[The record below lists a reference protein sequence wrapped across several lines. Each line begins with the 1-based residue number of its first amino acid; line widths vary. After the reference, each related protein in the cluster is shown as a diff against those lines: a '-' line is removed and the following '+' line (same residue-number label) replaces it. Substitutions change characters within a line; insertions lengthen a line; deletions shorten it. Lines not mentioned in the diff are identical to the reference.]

1 MDTDR
6 YDGSSLLVEAS
17 RKHKINLSLLVAETA
32 LWANPE
38 VHKRLLEENKSGAF
52 YPNVRRA
59 RKGREKRGDVVGG
72 VKLDDNTYANYAIRQ
87 AIGIPP
93 KNNKLIG
100 FATCHIWPLT
110 CYDEKYHT
118 AIPNLVLLPASLASL
133 TDHNPIQAVLQYRS
147 FELYKWVPDG
157 EQRPRKPR
165 DYPDCWKRPFGFTA
179 KIEKAIKNR
188 RQ

>member
-6 YDGSSLLVEAS
+6 YDGSLLLAEALK
-17 RKHKINLSLLVAETA
+17 RHKINLNLLVAETA
-32 LWANPE
+32 LWANPA
-38 VHKRLLEENKSGAF
+38 VYKQLLKDNKSGAW
-52 YPNVRRA
+52 YPKCRRA
-59 RKGREKRGDVVGG
+59 KKGEKKGEVVRGIR
-72 VKLDDNTYANYAIRQ
+72 LDDNTYANSAIRT

-100 FATCHIWPLT
+100 FATCHIWHGT

-118 AIPNLVLLPASLASL
+118 AIPNLVLLPAALASL
-133 TDHNPIQAVLQYRS
+133 TDHDDKIKAILQYRT

-157 EQRPRKPR
+157 KQRPRKPR
-165 DYPDCWKRPFGFTA
+165 HYPDCWKRPFDFTA